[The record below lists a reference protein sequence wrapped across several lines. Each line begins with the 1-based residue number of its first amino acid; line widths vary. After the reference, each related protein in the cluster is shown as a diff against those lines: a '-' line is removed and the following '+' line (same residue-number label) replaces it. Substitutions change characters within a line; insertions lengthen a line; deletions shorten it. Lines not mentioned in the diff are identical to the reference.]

1 MLLSRAERF
10 LGCAAVREVILVLVA
25 VAVMS
30 IIRPAGAQTTSYLGV
45 QYGLP
50 NTGYNSSGGCAPDY
64 TACFLIPLGK
74 QLHDGKGTLTIKQPN
89 IEVLAYIFCG
99 SSAGYEVVW
108 AADALLQGTIV
119 WSTPE
124 LSEQD
129 TELYGNGANAC
140 WVSWQANNNTGA
152 PIPPGAAFEIQGV
165 FSTY

>member
-1 MLLSRAERF
+1 MFLSRVVKP
-10 LGCAAVREVILVLVA
+10 LGGTAVKNVILVLVA
-25 VAVMS
+25 VAAMS
-30 IIRPAGAQTTSYLGV
+30 IVRPAEAQTTSYIGI

-50 NTGYNSSGGCAPDY
+50 NTGYNTSGGCAPDY
-64 TACFLIPLGK
+64 TACFFIPLGK

-108 AADALLQGTIV
+108 AADALYPATYM